1 MANRKVKKRETNKG
15 RGKGKKEIAIEIRVE
30 SWGGGMDD
38 GKTWR
43 IHLWYLF
50 QRSKRPVDIPSIVKS
65 I

>member
-1 MANRKVKKRETNKG
+1 MGEEGDRDRDKSRELG
-15 RGKGKKEIAIEIRVE
+15 
-30 SWGGGMDD
+30 GGGMDD